1 MGEAAADAQAT
12 CGRLDSRPLPRAR
25 RLGRRPA
32 SPAALRQGGS
42 QMTRMIGPRRSRRR
56 RYTFLAILG
65 AALAAGLLAT
75 SGQATL
81 LGDSGT
87 VDVQV
92 PANTASKGGQTNL
105 HAFITYLGSSDANL
119 SASGT
124 GLFDPFL
131 RLQGSPTEQGYN
143 TN

>member
-1 MGEAAADAQAT
+1 
-12 CGRLDSRPLPRAR
+12 
-25 RLGRRPA
+25 
-32 SPAALRQGGS
+32 
-42 QMTRMIGPRRSRRR
+42 MTRMIGPRRSRRR

-119 SASGT
+119 MPHFIRAAGAYAT
-124 GLFDPFL
+124 LGEMCGVL
-131 RLQGSPTEQGYN
+131 RGVFGEYREPVGV
-143 TN
+143 